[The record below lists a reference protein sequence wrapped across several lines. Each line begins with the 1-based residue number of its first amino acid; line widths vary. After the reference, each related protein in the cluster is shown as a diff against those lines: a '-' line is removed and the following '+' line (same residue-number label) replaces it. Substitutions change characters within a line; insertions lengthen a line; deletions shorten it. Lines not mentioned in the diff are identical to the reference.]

1 MHVVCVVLRKA
12 QSDRCQVQVCPPPWL
27 AEQGR
32 GAEQAAGRE
41 GIDRVRGKEGLAVSQ
56 TDLLIL

>member
-1 MHVVCVVLRKA
+1 VC
-12 QSDRCQVQVCPPPWL
+12 
-27 AEQGR
+27 
-32 GAEQAAGRE
+32 GAEKSSGRSMSSSGVSSSLAGRAGPRGRAGRRE